1 MRDMMSIG
9 NIEEVDKRAT
19 LKRKIIVRE
28 NKSWKRKIY
37 CTTGK
42 YSEKETLQS
51 KNLDSKY
58 TVHV

>member
-37 CTTGK
+37 YTTEK